1 MPTIEDLQQEVQ
13 QLRAELALIR
23 TPTPSAGEPSIT
35 LQPRGTGDPLLLGQ
49 VNTAG
54 LDVTSVE
61 SPFTVNGDATFG
73 TVVVTGL
80 NAGWETNSAMTISA
94 NTAGVHPEPQN
105 ALVVSSAGGT
115 AISVTADDGVAWMDP
130 ETVIGTGVTVATQQG
145 TSLVA
150 TTQTGQALTAE
161 TTDATASKDAVTV
174 TYAGTSRALYAES
187 TAATNV
193 NGTITGVNDGAGI
206 GVWGEHKN
214 PAKAGIGVVGV
225 GDTLGR
231 GGQFTGGAANV
242 HLVPGSAATH
252 PTTGKA
258 GDLYVDHGARLW
270 YCQKASTVSTPA
282 VWKQLA

>member
-1 MPTIEDLQQEVQ
+1 MATIEELQNELQ

-23 TPTPSAGEPSIT
+23 TPAEHTLTLEPHN
-35 LQPRGTGDPLLLGQ
+35 TGDPMVLGQ
-49 VNTAG
+49 VNSAG
-54 LDVTSVE
+54 LDVTSLE
-61 SPFTVNGDATFG
+61 SPLKVDGDATFG

-80 NAGWETNSAMTISA
+80 NAAWETNSAMTISA
-94 NTAGVHPEPQN
+94 STAGVHPEPQD

-115 AISVTADDGVAWMDP
+115 AITVTADDGVAWMDP
-130 ETVIGTGVTVATQQG
+130 EPVIGTGVNVATQQG
-145 TSLVA
+145 ISVVA
-150 TTQTGQALTAE
+150 TTATGQAITAQ
-161 TTDATASKDAVTV
+161 TTDAAATKDAVTV
-174 TYAGTSRALYAES
+174 TYAGISRALYAES

-225 GDTLGR
+225 GDELGR
-231 GGQFTGGAANV
+231 GGQFSGGAANL
-242 HLVPGSAATH
+242 HLVPGSGATH

-258 GDLYVDHGARLW
+258 GDVYVDHTARLW